1 MKATSKH
8 FFITE
13 RFEPNLLIFEQM
25 GLGERKGMIWD
36 QFAEYGGRIRV

>member
-13 RFEPNLLIFEQM
+13 RFESNLLIFEQM
-25 GLGERKGMIWD
+25 GWGEHKGMIWN
-36 QFAEYGGRIRV
+36 QYAEYGGRIR